1 MNNFFKP
8 YKPILQIFFLYY
20 FIFTTSGL
28 GLEKDYTGKSLSN
41 YFSGIVAL
49 DLNQYDEAYN
59 FLRKNQ
65 KLENIHSKYSKVY
78 IESLINSS
86 KINEAFKHGRILNKN
101 KLNFYQSDIVV
112 ISKLIKNENFDEAY
126 NYSVSIKKLGYNPLQ
141 NLVDQII
148 LSWIKIKKF
157 ELDYEEAKTVFET
170 LDSKYTN
177 INQINNIFLSC
188 YYDDKNAQN
197 KFEKLINNKKT
208 NFSRYTFFYV
218 NYLFK
223 KNLTNKANFVLE
235 KTLKA
240 NPRNLLLS
248 QLKSDINSKNRNPLQ
263 NNFDCK
269 NISNVV
275 AELFYISANALSSQ
289 SIYPA
294 SNFYINLAKYLN
306 QNFYSYNS
314 LLAENF
320 MMLKDYK
327 KAKKIYFLLRKS
339 GEIYNWYSSKQIAI
353 INIEEDNVSEAI
365 KIMERSYS
373 KLKKPDLYQ
382 IYDFAYFLKN
392 NEKFKES
399 IKYYSIILNEISQSH
414 DLYAKATDGRGIAY
428 ERMGDWTKA
437 EKDFLNSLKVKPNQ
451 AYVINYLAYSW
462 IEKGINIE
470 RSLQML
476 EKANQIKANDGYIT
490 DSLGWALYKLKKYN
504 EAMKYLQLA
513 VILMPSD
520 PIVNDHYA
528 DVLWMNGKK
537 IQARYYWKYVL
548 KLEKANKELKE
559 EVSKKIINGPSQL
572 F

>member
-1 MNNFFKP
+1 
-8 YKPILQIFFLYY
+8 
-20 FIFTTSGL
+20 
-28 GLEKDYTGKSLSN
+28 
-41 YFSGIVAL
+41 
-49 DLNQYDEAYN
+49 
-59 FLRKNQ
+59 
-65 KLENIHSKYSKVY
+65 
-78 IESLINSS
+78 
-86 KINEAFKHGRILNKN
+86 
-101 KLNFYQSDIVV
+101 
-112 ISKLIKNENFDEAY
+112 
-126 NYSVSIKKLGYNPLQ
+126 
-141 NLVDQII
+141 
-148 LSWIKIKKF
+148 
-157 ELDYEEAKTVFET
+157 
-170 LDSKYTN
+170 
-177 INQINNIFLSC
+177 
-188 YYDDKNAQN
+188 
-197 KFEKLINNKKT
+197 
-208 NFSRYTFFYV
+208 
-218 NYLFK
+218 
-223 KNLTNKANFVLE
+223 
-235 KTLKA
+235 
-240 NPRNLLLS
+240 
-248 QLKSDINSKNRNPLQ
+248 
-263 NNFDCK
+263 
-269 NISNVV
+269 
-275 AELFYISANALSSQ
+275 
-289 SIYPA
+289 
-294 SNFYINLAKYLN
+294 
-306 QNFYSYNS
+306 
-314 LLAENF
+314 
-320 MMLKDYK
+320 
-327 KAKKIYFLLRKS
+327 
-339 GEIYNWYSSKQIAI
+339 
-353 INIEEDNVSEAI
+353 
-365 KIMERSYS
+365 MERSYS